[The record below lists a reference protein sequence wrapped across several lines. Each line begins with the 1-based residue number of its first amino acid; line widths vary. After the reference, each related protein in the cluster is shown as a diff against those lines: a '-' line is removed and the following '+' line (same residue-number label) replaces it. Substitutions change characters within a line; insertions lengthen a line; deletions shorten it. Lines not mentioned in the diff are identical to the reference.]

1 MYSLANKLFLKVAD
15 LAALESDYQR
25 AITNYEK
32 VAQSSVDNNL
42 MKWSVKEYFL
52 KAGICHLASQVH
64 SPFSNA
70 LFILLRTRFLHHA
83 PFFPFP
89 L

>member
-1 MYSLANKLFLKVAD
+1 MANKLFLKVAD

-52 KAGICHLASQVH
+52 KAGICHLASQVC
-64 SPFSNA
+64 SPSPNA
-70 LFILLRTRFLHHA
+70 LCFFSVLVSSTVLLSFRSHA
-83 PFFPFP
+83 DT
-89 L
+89 